1 MPVYVAY
8 INGETLIR
16 GDIRRVRHVVA
27 VALTD
32 LLSDS
37 PEAAG
42 DVMAVQRSYRESN
55 EYSGDIHTDQGTVR
69 IVIKE
74 EDT

>member
-1 MPVYVAY
+1 VYVAY